1 MLQIAS
7 VVHNVIFQS
16 LVSVAPMVD
25 CTDRHYRRFI
35 RLIAPRALLYTEMLV
50 DNAIRFGNTEKLL
63 NFSEAEKPVV
73 LQLAGSDPTA
83 LADAART
90 GEQFGYSGLN
100 LNVGCPSPRV
110 KAGGFGACLME
121 QPKLVAGIVDR
132 MQKSVSIPVTVK
144 CRIGTE
150 NRDSYN
156 DLRQFVLRLVDV
168 GLKGIVI
175 HARIAVLEGFS
186 TAQNLNV
193 PPLQYD
199 VVKQIK
205 HEFPELHV
213 VVNGGLDSPEKAVE
227 HLSWA
232 DGIMIGRTAYQKPDV
247 FAKIY
252 RSIHSQAETYCPF
265 EIFRS
270 YLPYVLEELGKGTP
284 LRNLSRHL
292 VHLFSGTPGVKN
304 FRRYLSTNQNRHN
317 ADENVLL
324 DALAFLN
331 QPGNAHA

>member
-1 MLQIAS
+1 M
-7 VVHNVIFQS
+7 NNEIFKS
-16 LVSVAPMVD
+16 IVSVAPMVD

-50 DNAIRFGNTEKLL
+50 DNAVRYGNTEKLL
-63 NFSEAEKPVV
+63 SFSESEKPVV
-73 LQLAGSDPTA
+73 LQLAGNDPTA
-83 LADAART
+83 LAEAARK

-110 KAGGFGACLME
+110 RAGGFGACLME
-121 QPKLVAGIVDR
+121 QPKLVAGLVES

-150 NRDSYN
+150 NYDSYE
-156 DLRQFVLRLVDV
+156 DLQQFVLRLVDV

-193 PPLQYD
+193 PPLRYD
-199 VVKQIK
+199 IVRQIK
-205 HEFPELHV
+205 HEFPNLHV
-213 VVNGGLDSPEKAVE
+213 VVNGGLDSPDKAIE
-227 HLSWA
+227 HLGWA
-232 DGIMIGRTAYQKPDV
+232 DGIMIGRTAYQKPDL

-252 RSIHSQAETYCPF
+252 RAIDRQAESYCPF
-265 EIFRS
+265 EVFRS
-270 YLPYVLEELGKGTP
+270 YLPYVLEELSNGTP

-292 VHLFSGTPGVKN
+292 VHLFSGTPGAKN

-324 DALAFLN
+324 DALAFLD
-331 QPGNAHA
+331 QPRKVHA